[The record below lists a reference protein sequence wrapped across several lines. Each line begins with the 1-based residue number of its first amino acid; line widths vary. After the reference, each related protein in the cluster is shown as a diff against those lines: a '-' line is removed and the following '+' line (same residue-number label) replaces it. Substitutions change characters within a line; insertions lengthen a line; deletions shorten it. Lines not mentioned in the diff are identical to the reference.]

1 MHAPALLAQASD
13 SGSPAYVVAAVVVVG
28 VVLLAY
34 LAIVA
39 LRVRDSA
46 RRLEALEE
54 RLDQAADHATTVPG
68 PPTAVAAEDP
78 NALGARR

>member
-13 SGSPAYVVAAVVVVG
+13 SGSPGYVVAAVAVVG
-28 VVLLAY
+28 LVLLAY

-54 RLDQAADHATTVPG
+54 RLDQAAGRATSIPG
-68 PPTAVAAEDP
+68 SAPLAAEDP
-78 NALGARR
+78 DPLGAPR